1 MMADLLAPLSRA
13 DVFAT
18 AFLLGAVAGV
28 VAFLALA
35 WWAERRAPDAHEPHR
50 LEYVVAP
57 PPPVPLESLAGSY
70 RRAAAGLTEALW
82 LTGYALGYQEATNG
96 RVLSVLHAERL
107 RAEDAPPACRT
118 FADRHGE
125 LLANA
130 FVDGANAFERGLRR
144 EGTFDDEAIDRA
156 HALAWHAIAG
166 NPREP
171 DDEEDLDPPGVAS

>member
-1 MMADLLAPLSRA
+1 MPRTDLA
-13 DVFAT
+13 VFC
-18 AFLLGAVAGV
+18 FLLGLSVAW
-28 VAFLALA
+28 LLRSLLDY
-35 WWAERRAPDAHEPHR
+35 WAARGAPEPVNAN
-50 LEYVVAP
+50 EQSFA
-57 PPPVPLESLAGSY
+57 PPPVPKESLALTY

-171 DDEEDLDPPGVAS
+171 DDESDTDPPGVAS